1 MIVSLFGCTMTQ
13 DAMFVAAKSKDQ
25 RDDSTTYG
33 DYANIFYIG
42 KSIRCTG
49 QFVAFM
55 ILLYMFWTF
64 TLCSCVIVKEEKR
77 MDQLKQEE
85 QKKR

>member
-1 MIVSLFGCTMTQ
+1 
-13 DAMFVAAKSKDQ
+13 MFVVAKYKAQ
-25 RDDSTTYG
+25 TIEGKTYD
-33 DYANIFYIG
+33 DYATIYFIG
-42 KSIRCTG
+42 KSIRATG

-64 TLCSCVIVKEEKR
+64 TLSSCAIAREENEIE
-77 MDQLKQEE
+77 QQKQEE